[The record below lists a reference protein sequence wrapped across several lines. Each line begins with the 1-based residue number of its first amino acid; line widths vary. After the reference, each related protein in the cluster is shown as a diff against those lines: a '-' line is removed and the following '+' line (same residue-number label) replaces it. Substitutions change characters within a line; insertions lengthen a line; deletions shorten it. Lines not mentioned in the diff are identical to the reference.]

1 MRQLLKRV
9 KGFSL
14 PTPQVR
20 SNKLSLS
27 LIKFNLAYVS
37 AHYKLCF
44 DSIQIL
50 SQVHKQRQHR
60 HTHALVHS
68 LCVFKW
74 NCLIRHKHIYSVEY
88 LLNNLIW
95 NPAPLHT
102 HTHITLA
109 VLQSRR
115 TRTRRNNRSRQT
127 NEAPQPQPQSQPH
140 AAPPSPIPSN
150 PSDWHSSSSTDV
162 SNFLDLNT
170 FNKSESGQ
178 TIQTER
184 RRKKKWGK
192 KE

>member
-1 MRQLLKRV
+1 MLW
-9 KGFSL
+9 
-14 PTPQVR
+14 
-20 SNKLSLS
+20 
-27 LIKFNLAYVS
+27 FNSDSVTS
-37 AHYKLCF
+37 AQTE
-44 DSIQIL
+44 S
-50 SQVHKQRQHR
+50 
-60 HTHALVHS
+60 THSGYECVWVCE
-68 LCVFKW
+68 CVFKW

-95 NPAPLHT
+95 NPAPLH
-102 HTHITLA
+102 ITLA

-127 NEAPQPQPQSQPH
+127 NEAPNQRPT
-140 AAPPSPIPSN
+140 N

-184 RRKKKWGK
+184 RRRKTRRKKISERTRANGFSNDPINLKQKSCKRLNLKTKKKKQLLYGHRVDNATGH
-192 KE
+192 